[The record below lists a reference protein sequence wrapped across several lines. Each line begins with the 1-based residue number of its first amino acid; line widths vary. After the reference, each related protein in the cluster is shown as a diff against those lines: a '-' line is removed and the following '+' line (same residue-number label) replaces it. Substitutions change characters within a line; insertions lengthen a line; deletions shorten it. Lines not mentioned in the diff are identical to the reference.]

1 MNSNLRKTLLA
12 GASVLALVVG
22 GGTVFADS
30 AGTSVTQTATHLD
43 AAASWIGQT
52 NGVTSCNSV
61 SATSPSA
68 TITITP
74 PAGQYV
80 YLTGLIVQINTD
92 ATGSTAVPT
101 VSTTNISS
109 SGGGSAAVF
118 SLATTLATTG
128 STNTGFVLP
137 FPVGGLKS
145 AAPGVAVTFVPS
157 ATLSAHTIACM
168 SATAYYNAN

>member
-1 MNSNLRKTLLA
+1 MNTFKKTLLA
-12 GASVLALVVG
+12 GVSALALMAAVPAL
-22 GGTVFADS
+22 ADT
-30 AGTSVTQTATHLD
+30 AGTSVTQTATHAD
-43 AAASWIGQT
+43 AAAGWWGQT
-52 NGVTSCNSV
+52 AGLTACNAV

-80 YLTGLIVQINTD
+80 YLTDLIVQINTD

-109 SGGGSAAVF
+109 NGGATAGAF
-118 SLATTLATTG
+118 SLATTLSTTG
-128 STNTGFVLP
+128 ATNTGFVLP

-157 ATLSAHTIACM
+157 ATLSSHTIACM
-168 SATAYYNAN
+168 SATGYFNAN